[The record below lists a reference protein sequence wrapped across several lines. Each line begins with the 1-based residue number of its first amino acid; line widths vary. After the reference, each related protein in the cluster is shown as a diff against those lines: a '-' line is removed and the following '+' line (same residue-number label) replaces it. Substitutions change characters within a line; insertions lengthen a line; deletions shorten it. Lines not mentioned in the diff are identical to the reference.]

1 MILLLDLYVKFLS
14 IEARFAARAARA
26 GLLSAAAAAAERRA
40 RAACRR
46 RLGPRSR
53 RRATS
58 SSPSLDC
65 WRRLPEHSR
74 GARATHRS
82 STRSASGHSERAPNR
97 AIQARRRGG
106 AAQLAAICAAHE
118 EAMAALAAQGARG
131 MRLAE
136 ERFQGATEVGE
147 HALRAQLEAERA
159 PTHRPLHF
167 EPPSGKR
174 GSRCGFL
181 LRGV

>member
-1 MILLLDLYVKFLS
+1 MLS
-14 IEARFAARAARA
+14 KEARFAARAARA

-74 GARATHRS
+74 VRGRRTEAQRGAPRGTPKEHRIVLYKHAAAAA
-82 STRSASGHSERAPNR
+82 RPNWR
-97 AIQARRRGG
+97 PSVLRMRRRWRH
-106 AAQLAAICAAHE
+106 LPPR
-118 EAMAALAAQGARG
+118 ARG
-131 MRLAE
+131 GCAWLRSG
-136 ERFQGATEVGE
+136 FK
-147 HALRAQLEAERA
+147 ALRRWASTPYVHSSRQSGPQ
-159 PTHRPLHF
+159 PTDHSISNPRR
-167 EPPSGKR
+167 ESGVQGV
-174 GSRCGFL
+174 GSY
-181 LRGV
+181 